1 MTICSF
7 AKVNLGLEIG
17 RKRIDGFHDLDM
29 VIQSVSLFDCIS
41 ISKLI
46 GVGVDVTCNK
56 NVCEKESNLAYKAA
70 KMLFDLV
77 NPDFGVKIDIIKN
90 IPVGAGLGGGS
101 SNAAAVICGL
111 NGIFKM
117 HLSIEEIVNVALK
130 IGSDVPLCFFGGTL
144 QCRGRGEILT
154 KLDGFPDCKI
164 LVKNGKNKNITS
176 RSYELF
182 DKLTVNEDSN
192 EKNDRIR
199 ILKESL
205 KSGDIK
211 RISDSCFND
220 FEKVYK
226 VENGWHL
233 TGSGSSCFKIVDKD
247 FDISDEN
254 LVVCSPVDCGL
265 KIIDDRWD

>member
-29 VIQSVSLFDCIS
+29 VIQSVSLFDCIL

-56 NVCEKESNLAYKAA
+56 NICEKESNLAYKAA

-111 NGIFKM
+111 DRVFKM
-117 HLSIEEIVNVALK
+117 YLSIEEIVNLALK

-144 QCRGRGEILT
+144 QCQGKGEILT
-154 KLDGFPDCKI
+154 KLGGMPECKI

-182 DKLTVNEDSN
+182 DKLTVNASSN
-192 EKNDRIR
+192 EKNDRIKT
-199 ILKESL
+199 LKESL

-211 RISDSCFND
+211 RLSDSCFND
-220 FEKVYK
+220 FEKIHK

-233 TGSGSSCFKIVDKD
+233 TGSGSSCFKIVDKN

-254 LVVCSPVDCGL
+254 LIVCSPVDCGL
-265 KIIDDRWD
+265 KIIDDKWD

>member
-1 MTICSF
+1 MVICSF
-7 AKVNLGLEIG
+7 AKINLGLEIG

-29 VIQSVSLFDCIS
+29 IIQSVSLFDYIS
-41 ISKLI
+41 ISKSV
-46 GVGVDVTCNK
+46 GVGIDVTCNK
-56 NVCEKESNLAYKAA
+56 NICEKESNLAYKAA

-77 NPDFGVKIDIIKN
+77 SPDFGIKIDIVKN

-101 SNAAAVICGL
+101 SDAAAVICGL
-111 NGIFKM
+111 DKIFKI
-117 HLSIEEIVNVALK
+117 HLSIEEIVNLASK

-144 QCRGRGEILT
+144 QCQGRGEILT
-154 KLDGFPDCKI
+154 KLDSIPDCKI
-164 LVKNGKNKNITS
+164 LIKNGKKKNITS
-176 RSYELF
+176 HFYKLF
-182 DKLTVNEDSN
+182 DKLTVNEDLN
-192 EKNDRIR
+192 KKNDRIK
-199 ILKESL
+199 ILKDSL

-233 TGSGSSCFKIVDKD
+233 TGSGSSCFKIVDKN
-247 FDISDEN
+247 FDVPDEN
-254 LVVCSPVDCGL
+254 LIVCSPVDCGL